1 VFDINWLDPT
11 GHEMTDDMWNSPD
24 VRCLGV
30 RLNGDAIDEVN
41 ERGERITG
49 DSLALLLNAGDDPV
63 SFVLPATKPEERWE
77 MLVDTTDPWVPP
89 RRLGAHDRYQ
99 LQSRSMA
106 VLRLSCRKENLRRSA
121 DWGPMGVY

>member
-1 VFDINWLDPT
+1 
-11 GHEMTDDMWNSPD
+11 MTDEMWNSPD

-49 DSLALLLNAGDDPV
+49 DSLALLLNAGEDPV
-63 SFVLPATKPEERWE
+63 SFVLPATRPDERWD
-77 MLVDTTDPWVPP
+77 MLIDTNDPSLPP
-89 RRLGAHDRYQ
+89 RRLTANDRYD

-106 VLRLSCRKENLRRSA
+106 VLRLRS
-121 DWGPMGVY
+121 D